1 MSKKVWFI
9 LVIGLVVVASLSYG
23 FLSGTKT
30 QPVISET
37 KTQQAQPKQQQF
49 PDAPDFELKDLDG
62 NLVKLSDHKG
72 KVVIIDF
79 WATWC
84 GPCRRGIPEFI
95 ELQEEY
101 GEDQLV
107 ILGVSVDQGDLSV
120 VPAFAKNYNINYP
133 VLYANMDI
141 QRKYGPIRSI
151 PTAFIVDTEGK
162 VRDLAVGLRPKSY
175 FKNQIDSLL

>member
-9 LVIGLVVVASLSYG
+9 LVIGIVVAASLGYG
-23 FLSGTKT
+23 FLSGTET
-30 QPVISET
+30 QPVKSER
-37 KTQQAQPKQQQF
+37 KAQQKQKES
-49 PDAPDFELKDLDG
+49 PDAPDFALKDLDG
-62 NLVKLSDHKG
+62 NTVKLSDYKG

-95 ELQEEY
+95 ELQKEY

-120 VPAFAKNYNINYP
+120 VPAFAKNYGINYP
-133 VLYANMDI
+133 VLYANEDI

-151 PTAFIVDTEGK
+151 PTAFIVDTAGK
-162 VRDLAVGLRPKSY
+162 VNDVTVGLRPKTY
-175 FKNQIDSLL
+175 FKEKINSLL

>member
-9 LVIGLVVVASLSYG
+9 LVIGLVVVASLGYG
-23 FLSGTKT
+23 FLSGTET
-30 QPVISET
+30 QPVKSET
-37 KTQQAQPKQQQF
+37 KSPQKQQELF
-49 PDAPDFELKDLDG
+49 DAPDFALKDLDG
-62 NLVKLSDHKG
+62 NTVKLSDYKG

-95 ELQEEY
+95 ELQSEY
-101 GEDQLV
+101 GEDKLV

-120 VPAFAKNYNINYP
+120 VPAFAKNYGINYP
-133 VLYANMDI
+133 VLYANEDI

-151 PTAFIVDTEGK
+151 PTAFIVDTDGK
-162 VRDLAVGLRPKSY
+162 AREVAVGLRPKSY
-175 FKNQIDSLL
+175 FKEKIDSLL

>member
-9 LVIGLVVVASLSYG
+9 LIIGLVVVAGISYG
-23 FLSGTKT
+23 FLSTTEIETEKPVT
-30 QPVISET
+30 Q
-37 KTQQAQPKQQQF
+37 TQQKQDQEY
-49 PDAPDFELKDLDG
+49 PDAPDFALQDLNG
-62 NLVKLSDHKG
+62 NIVKLSDYKG

-84 GPCRRGIPEFI
+84 GPCRRGIPEFVA
-95 ELQEEY
+95 LQSEY
-101 GEDQLV
+101 GEDKLA

-120 VPAFAKNYNINYP
+120 VPKFAKNYEINYP
-133 VLYANMDI
+133 VLYTNEDI

-151 PTAFIVDTEGK
+151 PTAFIVDRTGK
-162 VRDLAVGLRPKSY
+162 VRDLAIGLRPKSY

>member
-9 LVIGLVVVASLSYG
+9 LVIGLVVVASLGYG

-30 QPVISET
+30 QPANNVT
-37 KTQQAQPKQQQF
+37 KSQPQQQQQY

-62 NLVKLSDHKG
+62 NLVRLSDHKG

-120 VPAFAKNYNINYP
+120 VPAFAENYGINYP

-151 PTAFIVDTEGK
+151 PTAFIVDPEGK

>member
-9 LVIGLVVVASLSYG
+9 LIIGLVVVAGISYG
-23 FLSGTKT
+23 FLSTTEIETEKPVT
-30 QPVISET
+30 Q
-37 KTQQAQPKQQQF
+37 TQQKQDQEY
-49 PDAPDFELKDLDG
+49 PDAPDFALQDLNG
-62 NLVKLSDHKG
+62 NIVKLSDYKG

-84 GPCRRGIPEFI
+84 GPCRRGIPEFVA
-95 ELQEEY
+95 LQAEY
-101 GEDQLV
+101 GEDKLA

-120 VPAFAKNYNINYP
+120 VPKFAKNYEINYP
-133 VLYANMDI
+133 VLYANEDI

-151 PTAFIVDTEGK
+151 PTAFIVDRSGK
-162 VRDLAVGLRPKSY
+162 VRDLAIGLRPKSY

>member
-9 LVIGLVVVASLSYG
+9 LVIGLVVVASLGYG
-23 FLSGTKT
+23 FLSGTET
-30 QPVISET
+30 QPVKSET
-37 KTQQAQPKQQQF
+37 KTQKQQQTF

-62 NLVKLSDHKG
+62 NFVKLSDYKG
-72 KVVIIDF
+72 KVIIIDF

-95 ELQEEY
+95 ELQSEY
-101 GEDQLV
+101 GEEQLV

-120 VPAFAKNYNINYP
+120 VPAFAKNYGINYP
-133 VLYANMDI
+133 ILYANEDI

-151 PTAFIVDTEGK
+151 PTAFVVDTSGK
-162 VRDLAVGLRPKSY
+162 VRDLVVGLRPKSY
-175 FKNQIDSLL
+175 FKEKIDSLL

>member
-1 MSKKVWFI
+1 MSKKIWFI
-9 LVIGLVVVASLSYG
+9 LVIGLVVVASLGYG
-23 FLSGTKT
+23 FLSGTQT
-30 QPVISET
+30 QPAHKVT
-37 KTQQAQPKQQQF
+37 KVQQQQY

-62 NLVKLSDHKG
+62 NMVRLSDYKG

-120 VPAFAKNYNINYP
+120 VPAFAKNYGINYP

-151 PTAFIVDTEGK
+151 PTAFIVDPEGK

>member
-9 LVIGLVVVASLSYG
+9 LIIGLVVVAGISYG
-23 FLSGTKT
+23 FLSTTEIETEKPVT
-30 QPVISET
+30 Q
-37 KTQQAQPKQQQF
+37 TQQKQDQEY
-49 PDAPDFELKDLDG
+49 PDAPDFALQDLNG
-62 NLVKLSDHKG
+62 NIVKLSDYKG

-84 GPCRRGIPEFI
+84 GPCRRGIPEFVA
-95 ELQEEY
+95 LQSEY
-101 GEDQLV
+101 GEDKLA

-120 VPAFAKNYNINYP
+120 VPKFAKNYEINYP
-133 VLYANMDI
+133 VLYANEDI

-151 PTAFIVDTEGK
+151 PTAFIVDRSGK
-162 VRDLAVGLRPKSY
+162 VRDLAIGLRPKSY

>member
-9 LVIGLVVVASLSYG
+9 LVIGLVVVASLGYG
-23 FLSGTKT
+23 FLSGTET
-30 QPVISET
+30 QPVKSET
-37 KTQQAQPKQQQF
+37 KSPQKQQELF
-49 PDAPDFELKDLDG
+49 DAPDFALEDLDG
-62 NLVKLSDHKG
+62 NTVKLSDYKG

-95 ELQEEY
+95 ELQSEY
-101 GEDQLV
+101 GEDKLV

-120 VPAFAKNYNINYP
+120 VPKFAKNYEINYP
-133 VLYANMDI
+133 VLYANEDI

-151 PTAFIVDTEGK
+151 PTAFIVDRTGK
-162 VRDLAVGLRPKSY
+162 VRDLAIGLRSKSY
-175 FKNQIDSLL
+175 FKNVIVL